1 MTYLL
6 SKIRRRQA
14 IQMLAG
20 ASGAALLHACNAA
33 STDQATSSAPDTAAD
48 ETASSADSAMS
59 LTLGTISWIGQVP
72 IYIAQEK
79 GFYEE
84 AGLDFNLR
92 LFGSGSEYMSAFL
105 TNQLDGVSPV
115 SSEAIIMKAQGKD
128 YKIVLVQDNSVG
140 GDGILAKDSIKS
152 VADFKG
158 KKIAVDTS
166 GVSYF
171 FLLQVLKEAGLSK
184 DDITAV
190 NTEPAAAA
198 AAFQANSVDIAVTY
212 APYLNQADEAVA
224 DGRIIYDSSKMPTA
238 ITDLY
243 LFDTA
248 YIESNPKAVQAF
260 VNATLKGLQF
270 LKDNPEEGIAIGA
283 TALEAPPED
292 IASDLKGI
300 KLPDQETNLKMLAQP
315 EDDLYLANSL
325 EELAA
330 FLLSE
335 GQIESNPGDW
345 ETTIDPQFVEAAKL

>member
-14 IQMLAG
+14 LQMLAG

-33 STDQATSSAPDTAAD
+33 STDKAASETPAAAD

-152 VADFKG
+152 IADFKG
-158 KKIAVDTS
+158 KKVAVDTS

-212 APYLNQADEAVA
+212 APYLKQADDAVE

-248 YIESNPKAVQAF
+248 YTKSNPEAVQAF
-260 VNATLKGLQF
+260 VDATLKGLQF
-270 LKDNPEEGIAIGA
+270 LKDNPEEGIAIGSK
-283 TALEAPPED
+283 ALEATPED
-292 IASDLKGI
+292 VAADLQGI
-300 KLPDQETNLKMLAQP
+300 KLPDKETNLKMLAQP
-315 EDDLYLANSL
+315 EDDLFLANSL

-335 GQIESNPGDW
+335 GQIETSPGDW
-345 ETTIDPQFVEAAKL
+345 TTVIDPQFVEAAKL

>member
-14 IQMLAG
+14 LQMLAG

-33 STDQATSSAPDTAAD
+33 STDTAGEAPAAD
-48 ETASSADSAMS
+48 EASSADSAMS

-79 GFYEE
+79 GFYKE

-140 GDGILAKDSIKS
+140 SDGILAKDSIKS
-152 VADFKG
+152 IADFKG
-158 KKIAVDTS
+158 KKVAVDTS

-212 APYLNQADEAVA
+212 APYLKQADDAVE

-248 YIESNPKAVQAF
+248 YIKSNTKAVQAF
-260 VNATLKGLQF
+260 VDATLKGLQF
-270 LKDNPEEGIAIGA
+270 LKDNPDEGIAIGSK
-283 TALEAPPED
+283 ALEATPED
-292 IASDLKGI
+292 IAADLQGI
-300 KLPDQETNLKMLAQP
+300 KLPDKETNLKMLAQP
-315 EDDLYLANSL
+315 EDDLFLASSL

-335 GQIESNPGDW
+335 GQIETNPGDW
-345 ETTIDPQFVEAAKL
+345 ATVIDPQFVEAVKL